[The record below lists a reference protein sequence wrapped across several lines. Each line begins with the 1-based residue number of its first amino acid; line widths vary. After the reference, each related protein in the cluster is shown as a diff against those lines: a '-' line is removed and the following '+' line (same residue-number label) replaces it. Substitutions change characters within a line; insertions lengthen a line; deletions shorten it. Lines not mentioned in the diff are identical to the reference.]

1 MSFAFGD
8 STTVSSLS
16 FSLTEFFGTFDPLA
30 LPADSS
36 FWALPL
42 KAEILKGLG
51 FPRWRSSPTL
61 WKQVF

>member
-8 STTVSSLS
+8 SVMGSSLS
-16 FSLTEFFGTFDPLA
+16 FSLTEFFGTFDPLT

-42 KAEILKGLG
+42 KAEILKDLRFVAQMQGA
-51 FPRWRSSPTL
+51 PTL
-61 WKQVF
+61 WKNV